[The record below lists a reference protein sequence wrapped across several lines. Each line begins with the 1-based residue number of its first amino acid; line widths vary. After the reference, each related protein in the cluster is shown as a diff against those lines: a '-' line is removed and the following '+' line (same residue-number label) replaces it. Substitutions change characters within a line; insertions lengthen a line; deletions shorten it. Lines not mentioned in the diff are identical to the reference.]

1 MVCADLFSRFSYE
14 MGKNQYYPPSAPELS
29 ENRLFGMFHASTPQH
44 SKDVIMGS
52 LQDCHGTVRV
62 VFASVAMGM
71 GIDLH
76 GVDTIIHYGAPSSI
90 EDYFQASGRR
100 ELSGDSAYSIVYR
113 TPKDCKI
120 GDWIAKKSP
129 PFMIR
134 NNKGTPHW

>member
-1 MVCADLFSRFSYE
+1 
-14 MGKNQYYPPSAPELS
+14 
-29 ENRLFGMFHASTPQH
+29 MFHASTPQH

-76 GVDTIIHYGAPSSI
+76 GVVTIIHYGASSSI

-100 ELSGDSAYSIVYR
+100 GRSGYSAYSIVYW
-113 TPKDCKI
+113 TPKDCQT
-120 GDWIAKKSP
+120 GDWIAKKEP
-129 PFMIR
+129 AF
-134 NNKGTPHW
+134 HDQE